1 MISSL
6 KSQVSSLKSQVS
18 KKPPSVS
25 KKIVLLPPIFIT
37 HNQLINSMKSVSIS
51 GSLRENVG
59 KKDAK
64 AQRNKGMIP
73 CVIYGGK
80 EQKMF
85 VVDERQFKDLL
96 YTPEVR
102 YAEVN
107 IDGDVRKAIVQ
118 ETQFHAITDKLMHV
132 DFLEVVD
139 GKPIT
144 IEIPLKIAGTSPGV
158 LKGGLL
164 KKRVRKL
171 KVRGLLEN
179 IPEEIT
185 SDISNL
191 EINDM
196 TKIGDVHIDNLEIV
210 DNPNKVIIQVV
221 PTRGSAAAATEEGA
235 EEEA

>member
-1 MISSL
+1 
-6 KSQVSSLKSQVS
+6 
-18 KKPPSVS
+18 
-25 KKIVLLPPIFIT
+25 
-37 HNQLINSMKSVSIS
+37 MKSVSIS

-64 AQRNKGMIP
+64 AQRSKGMIP

-80 EQKMF
+80 DQKMF
-85 VVDERQFKDLL
+85 VVDERQFKNLI
-96 YTPEVR
+96 YTPEVK

-107 IDGDVRKAIVQ
+107 IDGDVRKAIIQ

-144 IEIPLKIAGTSPGV
+144 IDLPLKVSGTSPGV

-185 SDISNL
+185 ADISNL
-191 EINDM
+191 DINDM
-196 TKIGDVHIDNLEIV
+196 TKVNDIHIDNLDIV
-210 DNPNKVIIQVV
+210 DNPNKVILQVV
-221 PTRGSAAAATEEGA
+221 PTRGSAAATTEET

>member
-1 MISSL
+1 
-6 KSQVSSLKSQVS
+6 
-18 KKPPSVS
+18 
-25 KKIVLLPPIFIT
+25 
-37 HNQLINSMKSVSIS
+37 
-51 GSLRENVG
+51 
-59 KKDAK
+59 
-64 AQRNKGMIP
+64 MIP

-80 EQKMF
+80 DQKMF
-85 VVDERQFKDLL
+85 VVDERQFKNLI

-144 IEIPLKIAGTSPGV
+144 IEIPFKVKGTSPGV

-179 IPEEIT
+179 IPEDIT
-185 SDISNL
+185 ADISSL

-196 TKIGDVHIDNLEIV
+196 TKISDIHIDNLVIV
-210 DNPNKVIIQVV
+210 DNPNKVVLQVV
-221 PTRGSAAAATEEGA
+221 PTRGSAAATTEEEGT

>member
-1 MISSL
+1 MQVGGIEKNRTFAAVL
-6 KSQVSSLKSQVS
+6 KTIIK
-18 KKPPSVS
+18 
-25 KKIVLLPPIFIT
+25 FC
-37 HNQLINSMKSVSIS
+37 NNMKSVSIS

-64 AQRNKGMIP
+64 AQRNQGMIP

-80 EQKMF
+80 EQKLF
-85 VVDERQFKDLL
+85 VVDEREFKNLL
-96 YTPEVR
+96 YTPEVK
-102 YAEVN
+102 YAELN
-107 IDGDVRKAIVQ
+107 INGVTHKAIVQ
-118 ETQFHAITDKLMHV
+118 ETQFHAITDKLLHV

-144 IEIPLKIAGTSPGV
+144 IEIPFKVKGTSPGV

-179 IPEEIT
+179 IPEDIT
-185 SDISNL
+185 ADISNL

-196 TKIGDVHIDNLEIV
+196 TKIADIHIDNLEIV
-210 DNPNKVIIQVV
+210 DNPNKVIIQVI
-221 PTRGSAAAATEEGA
+221 PTRGSAAATAEEGEA
-235 EEEA
+235 EAEA

>member
-1 MISSL
+1 
-6 KSQVSSLKSQVS
+6 
-18 KKPPSVS
+18 
-25 KKIVLLPPIFIT
+25 
-37 HNQLINSMKSVSIS
+37 MKSVSIS

-80 EQKMF
+80 DQKMF
-85 VVDERQFKDLL
+85 VVDERQFKNLL

-107 IDGDVRKAIVQ
+107 IDGDVRKAIIQ

-144 IEIPLKIAGTSPGV
+144 IEIPFKVKGTSPGV
-158 LKGGLL
+158 LKGGML

-185 SDISNL
+185 GDISNL
-191 EINDM
+191 DINDM
-196 TKIGDVHIDNLEIV
+196 TKISDIHIDNLEIV
-210 DNPNKVIIQVV
+210 DNPNKVILQVV
-221 PTRGSAAAATEEGA
+221 PTRGSAAATTEEET
-235 EEEA
+235 EEEAQ

>member
-1 MISSL
+1 
-6 KSQVSSLKSQVS
+6 
-18 KKPPSVS
+18 
-25 KKIVLLPPIFIT
+25 
-37 HNQLINSMKSVSIS
+37 MKSVSIS
-51 GSLRENVG
+51 GSPRENVG
-59 KKDAK
+59 KKDAR
-64 AQRNKGMIP
+64 AQRNQGLIP

-80 EQKMF
+80 EQKLF

-96 YTPEVR
+96 YTPEVK

-107 IDGDVRKAIVQ
+107 INGDVRKAIVQ
-118 ETQFHAITDKLMHV
+118 EVQFHAITDKLLHV

-144 IEIPLKIAGTSPGV
+144 IELPFKIKGTSPGV

-179 IPEEIT
+179 VPEEIT
-185 SDISNL
+185 ADISPL
-191 EINDM
+191 DINDM
-196 TKIGDVHIDNLEIV
+196 MKIGDLHIDNLEIV
-210 DNPNKVIIQVV
+210 DNPNKVILQVV
-221 PTRGSAAAATEEGA
+221 PTRGSAAATAEEGA

>member
-1 MISSL
+1 
-6 KSQVSSLKSQVS
+6 
-18 KKPPSVS
+18 
-25 KKIVLLPPIFIT
+25 
-37 HNQLINSMKSVSIS
+37 
-51 GSLRENVG
+51 
-59 KKDAK
+59 
-64 AQRNKGMIP
+64 MIP

-80 EQKMF
+80 DQKMF
-85 VVDERQFKDLL
+85 VVDERQFKNLL
-96 YTPEVR
+96 YTPEVK

-107 IDGDVRKAIVQ
+107 INGDVRKAIVQ
-118 ETQFHAITDKLMHV
+118 ETQFHAITDRLLHV

-144 IEIPLKIAGTSPGV
+144 IDLPLKVAGTSPGV

-185 SDISNL
+185 ADISNL
-191 EINDM
+191 DINDM
-196 TKIGDVHIDNLEIV
+196 TKVSDIHIPNLDIV
-210 DNPNKVIIQVV
+210 DNPNKVILQVV
-221 PTRGSAAAATEEGA
+221 PTRGSAAATTEET

>member
-1 MISSL
+1 
-6 KSQVSSLKSQVS
+6 
-18 KKPPSVS
+18 
-25 KKIVLLPPIFIT
+25 
-37 HNQLINSMKSVSIS
+37 
-51 GSLRENVG
+51 
-59 KKDAK
+59 
-64 AQRNKGMIP
+64 MIP

-80 EQKMF
+80 EQKLF

-96 YTPEVR
+96 YTPEVK

-107 IDGDVRKAIVQ
+107 INGDVRKAIVQ
-118 ETQFHAITDKLMHV
+118 EVQFHAITDKLLHV

-144 IEIPLKIAGTSPGV
+144 IELPFKIKGTSPGV

-179 IPEEIT
+179 VPEEIT
-185 SDISNL
+185 ADISPL
-191 EINDM
+191 DINDM
-196 TKIGDVHIDNLEIV
+196 MKIGDLHIDNLEIV
-210 DNPNKVIIQVV
+210 DNPNKVILQVV
-221 PTRGSAAAATEEGA
+221 PTRGSAAATAEEGA

>member
-1 MISSL
+1 
-6 KSQVSSLKSQVS
+6 
-18 KKPPSVS
+18 
-25 KKIVLLPPIFIT
+25 
-37 HNQLINSMKSVSIS
+37 MKSVSIS

-80 EQKMF
+80 DQKMF
-85 VVDERQFKDLL
+85 VVDEREFKNLL

-107 IDGDVRKAIVQ
+107 INGDVRKAIIQ

-144 IEIPLKIAGTSPGV
+144 IDLPFKVKGTSPGV
-158 LKGGLL
+158 LKGGML

-179 IPEEIT
+179 IPEEIVA
-185 SDISNL
+185 DISNL

-196 TKIGDVHIDNLEIV
+196 TKIGDIHIDNLEIV
-210 DNPNKVIIQVV
+210 DNPNKVILQVV
-221 PTRGSAAAATEEGA
+221 PTRGSAAAATEEA
-235 EEEA
+235 TEEEA

>member
-1 MISSL
+1 
-6 KSQVSSLKSQVS
+6 
-18 KKPPSVS
+18 
-25 KKIVLLPPIFIT
+25 
-37 HNQLINSMKSVSIS
+37 MKLVSIS
-51 GSLRENVG
+51 GSPRENVG
-59 KKDAK
+59 KKDAR
-64 AQRNKGMIP
+64 AQRNQGLIP

-80 EQKMF
+80 EQKLF

-96 YTPEVR
+96 YTPEVK

-107 IDGDVRKAIVQ
+107 INGDVRKAIVQ
-118 ETQFHAITDKLMHV
+118 EVQFHAITDKLLHV

-144 IEIPLKIAGTSPGV
+144 IELPFKIKGTSPGV

-179 IPEEIT
+179 VPEEIT
-185 SDISNL
+185 ADISPL
-191 EINDM
+191 DINDM
-196 TKIGDVHIDNLEIV
+196 MKIGDLHIDNLEIV
-210 DNPNKVIIQVV
+210 DNPNKVILQVV
-221 PTRGSAAAATEEGA
+221 PTRGSAAATAEEGA

>member
-1 MISSL
+1 
-6 KSQVSSLKSQVS
+6 
-18 KKPPSVS
+18 
-25 KKIVLLPPIFIT
+25 
-37 HNQLINSMKSVSIS
+37 MKSVSIS

-64 AQRNKGMIP
+64 AQRSKGMIP

-80 EQKMF
+80 DQKMF
-85 VVDERQFKDLL
+85 VVDEREFKNLL
-96 YTPEVR
+96 YTPEVK

-107 IDGDVRKAIVQ
+107 INGDVRRAIVQ
-118 ETQFHAITDKLMHV
+118 ETQFHAITDRLMHV

-144 IEIPLKIAGTSPGV
+144 IEIPFMVKGTSPGV

-179 IPEEIT
+179 IPENIT
-185 SDISNL
+185 ADISSL
-191 EINDM
+191 DINDM
-196 TKIGDVHIDNLEIV
+196 TKIGDIHIDNLEIV
-210 DNPNKVIIQVV
+210 DNPNKVVLQVV
-221 PTRGSAAAATEEGA
+221 PTRGSAAATSEEETA
-235 EEEA
+235 EEA

>member
-1 MISSL
+1 
-6 KSQVSSLKSQVS
+6 
-18 KKPPSVS
+18 
-25 KKIVLLPPIFIT
+25 
-37 HNQLINSMKSVSIS
+37 MKSVSIS

-80 EQKMF
+80 DQKMF
-85 VVDERQFKDLL
+85 VVDERQFKDLI
-96 YTPEVR
+96 YTPEVK

-107 IDGDVRKAIVQ
+107 IDGDVRKAIIQ
-118 ETQFHAITDKLMHV
+118 ETQFHAITDRLLHV

-144 IEIPLKIAGTSPGV
+144 IDLPLKVTGTSPGV
-158 LKGGLL
+158 LKGGQL

-179 IPEEIT
+179 VPEEIT
-185 SDISNL
+185 ADISNL
-191 EINDM
+191 DINDM
-196 TKIGDVHIDNLEIV
+196 TKVSDIHIKNLDIV
-210 DNPNKVIIQVV
+210 DNPNKVILQVV
-221 PTRGSAAAATEEGA
+221 PTRGSAAAATEET

>member
-1 MISSL
+1 
-6 KSQVSSLKSQVS
+6 
-18 KKPPSVS
+18 
-25 KKIVLLPPIFIT
+25 
-37 HNQLINSMKSVSIS
+37 MKSVSIS

-59 KKDAK
+59 KKDAR
-64 AQRNKGMIP
+64 AQRSQGMIP

-80 EQKMF
+80 DQKMF
-85 VVDERQFKDLL
+85 VVDERQFKNLL

-179 IPEEIT
+179 IPEEVV

-196 TKIGDVHIDNLEIV
+196 TKISDVHIDNLEIV

-221 PTRGSAAAATEEGA
+221 PTRGSAAATTEEGA

>member
-1 MISSL
+1 
-6 KSQVSSLKSQVS
+6 
-18 KKPPSVS
+18 
-25 KKIVLLPPIFIT
+25 
-37 HNQLINSMKSVSIS
+37 MKSVSIS

-59 KKDAK
+59 KKDAR
-64 AQRNKGMIP
+64 AQRSQGMIP

-80 EQKMF
+80 DQKMF
-85 VVDERQFKDLL
+85 VVDEREFKNLL

-102 YAEVN
+102 YAELN
-107 IDGDVRKAIVQ
+107 INGDVRKAIVQ

-144 IEIPLKIAGTSPGV
+144 IDLPLKITGTSPGV

-179 IPEEIT
+179 IPEEIMA
-185 SDISNL
+185 DISNL

-196 TKIGDVHIDNLEIV
+196 TKIGDIHIDNLEIV
-210 DNPNKVIIQVV
+210 DNPNKVILQVV
-221 PTRGSAAAATEEGA
+221 PTRGSAAATTEEATEE
-235 EEEA
+235 EA